1 VKVIQPN
8 TPTYQS
14 LKMYTD
20 NGNNR
25 APASLHNSEGVVGDK
40 SNQLTSFED
49 KIQVKM
55 TRRNTRMPK
64 LFSTKA
70 KVTPLPVRNCSTKER
85 SSTAT
90 DSSPIVYANSPTQ
103 TEMRLEQVP
112 VDEAPPLPM
121 TFQEQEQQDQ
131 KLKIQMRDKG
141 GGMKRIDINDE
152 GLPARESSKESY
164 EEGLEVSN
172 DAIAESN
179 PQFYAVEAK
188 VVDESSLSSDGTVYE
203 AVLVVPCWKRR
214 NLILGIVA
222 FFVLTAVIAIAVW
235 AALRPLPLPPVP
247 LNCSAIE
254 LGKWYDEDCNATC
267 DHVIAINDDVTIAY
281 RTNPNSGEELQLEF
295 IDGTNQTLL
304 SHAPLNYIV
313 DISLSDNII
322 AAGIPWAGPNY
333 TGIVSMFEKTS
344 EGVWNRTIQLAPDN
358 IDLTAHFGSSVSID
372 ETSNLMAIGANDDG
386 KTGSAFI
393 YRKLDSTWTQVAKV
407 TGEKLTENFGS
418 LVIVK
423 GNLFFI
429 SDPAWSDPNHD
440 DNAAGAVFVYRFDP
454 VSNNTQLETTL
465 TNEDCDGKFGWSI
478 SLQEQEGVD
487 LGLFVGCPGDDTS
500 AGTVYYYKLLNANG
514 KYSASLKQKI
524 QASSPEALYRFGDN
538 VVYGDGFLAV
548 GTHRDEEKLHEKV
561 HIFIEWDNL
570 WREVLVIDSPGGA
583 HWFGFRLAIND
594 TKIMITSWDNVYS
607 YQLTC
612 IDV

>member
-1 VKVIQPN
+1 
-8 TPTYQS
+8 
-14 LKMYTD
+14 MYTD
-20 NGNNR
+20 NANNQ
-25 APASLHNSEGVVGDK
+25 APMASLHNSEGVVGDK
-40 SNQLTSFED
+40 INQLTSFED
-49 KIQVKM
+49 KIQTKM
-55 TRRNTRMPK
+55 TRRHTRMPK

-70 KVTPLPVRNCSTKER
+70 KVVPLPIDSSMKKSTRER
-85 SSTAT
+85 SPTAT
-90 DSSPIVYANSPTQ
+90 DSSPIVHTSSSTQ
-103 TEMRLEQVP
+103 AEMRLEQVS

-121 TFQEQEQQDQ
+121 TFQEQEQRDQ
-131 KLKIQMRDKG
+131 KVKIQMRDEG

-152 GLPARESSKESY
+152 GLPARESSNESY
-164 EEGLEVSN
+164 EEGREVSS
-172 DAIAESN
+172 DAVAASG
-179 PQFYAVEAK
+179 PRFYEVEAK
-188 VVDESSLSSDGTVYE
+188 VVDESSLSSDEPVYE
-203 AVLVVPCWKRR
+203 AVLIVPCWKRR
-214 NLILGIVA
+214 NLIVG
-222 FFVLTAVIAIAVW
+222 VLTFFMLSAIIAVAVW
-235 AALRPLPLPPVP
+235 AALRPKLLPPVP

-267 DHVIAINDDVTIAY
+267 DHVIAMNDKVTIAY

-295 IDGTNQTLL
+295 IDGTNQTLM

-333 TGIVSMFEKTS
+333 TGIVSMFEMTS

-372 ETSNLMAIGANDDG
+372 ETSNLMVIGANDDG
-386 KTGSAFI
+386 ETGSAFI

-407 TGEKLTENFGS
+407 TGEKFTENFGS

-423 GNLFFI
+423 GNLIFI
-429 SDPAWSDPNHD
+429 ADPAWSDPNHD

-454 VSNNTQLETTL
+454 ISNSTQLETTL

-478 SLQEQEGVD
+478 SLQEKV
-487 LGLFVGCPGDDTS
+487 GLFVGCPGEDTS
-500 AGTVYYYKLLNANG
+500 AGAVYYYKLLNANG
-514 KYSASLKQKI
+514 KYSVSLKQKI

-538 VVYGDGFLAV
+538 VAYDNGGFLAV

-561 HIFIEWDNL
+561 HIFIQWDNL

-612 IDV
+612 VDV

>member
-1 VKVIQPN
+1 
-8 TPTYQS
+8 
-14 LKMYTD
+14 MYTD
-20 NGNNR
+20 NANNQ
-25 APASLHNSEGVVGDK
+25 APASLHNLERGVGDK

-64 LFSTKA
+64 LFSSTKA
-70 KVTPLPVRNCSTKER
+70 KVTPLPINSSMKSSTKER

-90 DSSPIVYANSPTQ
+90 DSSPIVYHTSSPAQ
-103 TEMRLEQVP
+103 AEMRLEQVP

-131 KLKIQMRDKG
+131 KLKIQMRDNSG
-141 GGMKRIDINDE
+141 GTKRIDINDE
-152 GLPARESSKESY
+152 GLPARESSKEYY

-172 DAIAESN
+172 DSIAASG

-188 VVDESSLSSDGTVYE
+188 VVDESSLSSDGPVYE
-203 AVLVVPCWKRR
+203 AVLIVPCWKRR
-214 NLILGIVA
+214 NLIFGILT
-222 FFVLTAVIAIAVW
+222 FFLLSAVIAIAVW
-235 AALRPLPLPPVP
+235 AALRPKPLPPVP

-254 LGKWYDEDCNATC
+254 LGKWYNEDCNATC
-267 DHVIAINDDVTIAY
+267 DHVIALNDEVTIVY

-295 IDGTNQTLL
+295 IDGTNQTLM

-344 EGVWNRTIQLAPDN
+344 EGVWNRTIQLAPDDIN
-358 IDLTAHFGSSVSID
+358 LTAHFGSSVSID
-372 ETSNLMAIGANDDG
+372 ETSHLMASGAPDDG
-386 KTGSAFI
+386 ETGSAFI

-407 TGEKLTENFGS
+407 TGEKFTENFGS

-423 GNLFFI
+423 GNLIFI
-429 SDPAWSDPNHD
+429 ADPAWSDPNHD

-454 VSNNTQLETTL
+454 VSNSAQLETTL

-478 SLQEQEGVD
+478 SLQEKVG

-500 AGTVYYYKLLNANG
+500 AGAVYYYKLLNANG
-514 KYSASLKQKI
+514 KYSVSLKQKI

-570 WREVLVIDSPGGA
+570 WRVVLVIDSSGGT
-583 HWFGFRLAIND
+583 HWFGFRFAIND

>member
-1 VKVIQPN
+1 
-8 TPTYQS
+8 
-14 LKMYTD
+14 MYTD
-20 NGNNR
+20 NATNQ
-25 APASLHNSEGVVGDK
+25 AAMSSLHDSENVVGDN

-55 TRRNTRMPK
+55 TRRHTRMPK

-70 KVTPLPVRNCSTKER
+70 KVKVAPLPIDSSMKKSTRER
-85 SSTAT
+85 SHAAT
-90 DSSPIVYANSPTQ
+90 DSSPIVHTSSPAEA
-103 TEMRLEQVP
+103 EMRLEQVP

-121 TFQEQEQQDQ
+121 TFQEQEEQDQ
-131 KLKIQMRDKG
+131 KVKIQMCDKG

-164 EEGLEVSN
+164 EEGLEVST
-172 DAIAESN
+172 DAM
-179 PQFYAVEAK
+179 FYAVEAK
-188 VVDESSLSSDGTVYE
+188 VVDESSLSSDGPVYE
-203 AVLVVPCWKRR
+203 AVLIVPCWKRR
-214 NLILGIVA
+214 NLIVGILT
-222 FFVLTAVIAIAVW
+222 FFMLSAVIAIAVW
-235 AALRPLPLPPVP
+235 DALRPKPLPPVP

-254 LGKWYDEDCNATC
+254 LGKWYNKDCNATC
-267 DHVIAINDDVTIAY
+267 DHVIAMNDEVTIAY

-295 IDGTNQTLL
+295 IDGTNQTLM

-344 EGVWNRTIQLAPDN
+344 GGVWNRTIQLAPDN

-386 KTGSAFI
+386 ETGSAFI

-407 TGEKLTENFGS
+407 TGEKFTENFGS

-423 GNLFFI
+423 GNLIFI

-478 SLQEQEGVD
+478 SLQEGVD
-487 LGLFVGCPGDDTS
+487 LGLFVGCPGEDTS
-500 AGTVYYYKLLNANG
+500 AGAVYYYKLLNANG

-538 VVYGDGFLAV
+538 VAYDNGRLAV

-570 WREVLVIDSPGGA
+570 WREVLVIDSPQCKYLLPTGI
-583 HWFGFRLAIND
+583 RLQN
-594 TKIMITSWDNVYS
+594 SH
-607 YQLTC
+607 
-612 IDV
+612 